1 MTFTFPWPTKAL
13 SPNWRGHWAQKAAA
27 VKAYK
32 TACRRIVGET
42 VVTPSFL
49 PPDATMAVLMR
60 FYPPSKRH
68 YDWDNLLASMKAG
81 LDGMADAL
89 GVDDNIFRPSIEV
102 MAEVRGMV
110 VVEVSIK

>member
-1 MTFTFPWPTKAL
+1 
-13 SPNWRGHWAQKAAA
+13 
-27 VKAYK
+27 
-32 TACRRIVGET
+32 
-42 VVTPSFL
+42 
-49 PPDATMAVLMR
+49 MAVLMR

-68 YDWDNLLASMKAG
+68 YDLDNLLASMKAG